1 MRMQKNKEWTE
12 YKMQKGNTKNKNT
25 NIIFCSCTSKNYT
38 AETQNELY
46 DAYQRKAFQFY
57 S

>member
-1 MRMQKNKEWTE
+1 MQKNKEWTD
-12 YKMQKGNTKNKNT
+12 YKKQKGNTKNKNT